1 MIRELVELL
10 TSGELADDQVE
21 AIAMI
26 VEDAPDNPEYEW
38 REWLPE
44 PTNAMLWAL
53 LVELDDFIATS
64 DKIDE
69 LHEQIQEFF
78 DDEFPGF
85 PHDPRGKQ
93 PDGVQTYFQWLDGVL
108 QARAVDR
115 GGYELLEIENP
126 VDDNMCAIIVY
137 RPDTDRILQLADALS
152 LRIRRTTAR

>member
-1 MIRELVELL
+1 MLPELVELL
-10 TSGELADDQVE
+10 TCGDLASDQVE

-38 REWLPE
+38 REWLPD
-44 PTNAMLWAL
+44 PTHAMVWAL

-69 LHEQIQEFF
+69 LHEQIAEFF
-78 DDEFPGF
+78 DADFPGF

-93 PDGVQTYFQWLDGVL
+93 PDGVQSYFRWLDGVL
-108 QARAVDR
+108 QARAPER

-126 VDDNMCAIIVY
+126 VDDNMCAIVVC
-137 RPDTDRILQLADALS
+137 RPDTTRILELADSLS
-152 LRIRRTTAR
+152 LRIARTTAR